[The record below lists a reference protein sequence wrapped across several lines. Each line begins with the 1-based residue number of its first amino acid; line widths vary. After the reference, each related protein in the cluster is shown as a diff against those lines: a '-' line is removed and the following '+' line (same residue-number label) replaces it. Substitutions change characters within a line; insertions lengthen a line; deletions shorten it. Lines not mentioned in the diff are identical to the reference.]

1 MNILLLER
9 GPLTHN
15 RPQVNG
21 TQTMIL
27 RMARQIKA
35 DGHTPYF
42 VRFNEK
48 SLGLLDAID
57 EVAVILPF
65 RALQAQQKQANL
77 PSIDVIHCF
86 TADMLLL
93 GFWLKNQFFQ
103 QAKIIAGFYHPRQ
116 YYVSVYGG
124 KTWLE
129 KLYGRIFSELP
140 EQNMLFMDE
149 PVRKSHAALFGRDLA
164 QSILLP
170 LPVELKPVSL
180 PRERVEPN
188 KIVSIGRLV
197 SFKMYAANVI
207 QTISELNREGHRFE
221 YHVYGNGPLL
231 PNLQQQIAALQAER
245 YVTLHGEIPYDQ
257 LQKVV
262 SDAGVFIG
270 MGTSLIEAASFGVPS
285 LVAIESVTRPVTYGL
300 FHRTG
305 NHEIGEQLPG
315 QPEISL
321 RDSLLE
327 LAQLGPVEYQKECE
341 LARAHTTYFSLTQ
354 VMQQYY
360 HFVAAAD
367 STYTYPIQKWMVL
380 PWALAKTQERFL
392 SKPETKH
399 K

>member
-42 VRFNEK
+42 VRFNDK
-48 SLGLLDAID
+48 SLGLLDAIED
-57 EVAVILPF
+57 YAVILHF
-65 RALQAQQKQANL
+65 RDLWSHSIPL
-77 PSIDVIHCF
+77 PSIDVIHCY
-86 TADMLLL
+86 TSDMLLL
-93 GFWLKNQFFQ
+93 GFWLKNEFFHG
-103 QAKIIAGFYHPRQ
+103 ARIIAGFYHPRQ

-129 KLYGRIFSELP
+129 KLYSRIFSEFP
-140 EQNMLFMDE
+140 EQNLLFMDE
-149 PVRKSHAALFGRDLA
+149 PVKQSHEKLFGRTLA

-170 LPVELKPVSL
+170 LPVEIKPVSL
-180 PRERVEPN
+180 PREQVKPN

-207 QTISELNREGHRFE
+207 QTISVLNRQGYDFE
-221 YHVYGNGPLL
+221 YHVYGSGPLL
-231 PNLQQQIAALQAER
+231 PNLQKQVADLQAEK
-245 YVTLHGEIPYDQ
+245 YIFFHGEIPYHQ
-257 LQKVV
+257 FSSVV
-262 SDAGVFIG
+262 ADAHVFIG
-270 MGTSLIEAASFGVPS
+270 MGTSLIEAASLGVPS
-285 LVAIESVTRPVTYGL
+285 LVAIESVTQPVTYGL

-305 NHEIGEQLPG
+305 NYEIGEQLPG

-327 LAQLGPVEYQKECE
+327 IAALNLTAYHEECRLSRE
-341 LARAHTTYFSLTQ
+341 HTDYFSIEN
-354 VMQQYY
+354 VMGKYY
-360 HFVAAAD
+360 QFVAAAD
-367 STYTYPIQKWMVL
+367 KDYSYPIQKKMIL
-380 PWALAKTQERFL
+380 PWAIAKLQERLL
-392 SKPETKH
+392 SKPETRH